1 MAACQAQRARAP
13 ESGRPRA
20 ARSRYSRRA
29 AFPPAA
35 SQARRARAPQ
45 KQPAA
50 SSPVTPARAAAP
62 RLQLLVLG
70 RQQRHA
76 LEVQLLLLARA
87 ALGGRGL
94 RARGCQLR
102 ASVAC
107 GLRGLGR
114 AAPRL
119 RQLRLQLR
127 ARALRRGRRG

>member
-1 MAACQAQRARAP
+1 VVDRCARAHR
-13 ESGRPRA
+13 ERPIT
-20 ARSRYSRRA
+20 SS
-29 AFPPAA
+29 PAA
-35 SQARRARAPQ
+35 
-45 KQPAA
+45 PAQ
-50 SSPVTPARAAAP
+50 AAAP

-94 RARGCQLR
+94 RARGRQLR
-102 ASVAC
+102 AGVAR
-107 GLRGLGR
+107 GLRGLRR

-119 RQLRLQLR
+119 CQLRLPLR